1 MVDLPGKNG
10 DFLSFFVC
18 LTEGTHVIY
27 IYNYI
32 YGQCILHVLT
42 TARGAFGGMA

>member
-18 LTEGTHVIY
+18 LTEGTYVIY
-27 IYNYI
+27 IIIYI
-32 YGQCILHVLT
+32 YVQNLPDDMSEAISE
-42 TARGAFGGMA
+42 